1 MPERIVKLKLSL
13 IDCLDNDEIS
23 KNEMYGKISENPYTI
38 QYLEEDKTTQVTMI
52 FEGESIVLKREYEGS
67 TSMNFNLNKR
77 GIFEIKDSQSLFN
90 GEVETLNMIR
100 NNDLIYIHYRLF
112 VNDDLITEQKLELVI
127 KEAEA

>member
-77 GIFEIKDSQSLFN
+77 GIFEIKDNQTVFN

>member
-23 KNEMYGKISENPYTI
+23 KMQMVGKISENPYTI
-38 QYLEEDKTTQVTMI
+38 QYLEDDRITKVTMTLL
-52 FEGESIVLKREYEGS
+52 EESIDLKREYEGS
-67 TSMNFNLNKR
+67 TSMEFCLNKR
-77 GIFEIKDSQSLFN
+77 GIFEIKDDQSLFG

-112 VNDDLITEQKLELVI
+112 VNDDLITEQKLELII

>member
-52 FEGESIVLKREYEGS
+52 FEGESIVLKLEYEGS

-100 NNDLIYIHYRLF
+100 NSDLIYIHYRLF

>member
-1 MPERIVKLKLSL
+1 MPERFVKLKLSL

-23 KNEMYGKISENPYTI
+23 KMEMVGKISENPYTI
-38 QYLEEDKTTQVTMI
+38 QYLEEDKTTKVTMTLLDD
-52 FEGESIVLKREYEGS
+52 SIELKREYEGR
-67 TSMNFNLNKR
+67 TTMNFCLNKW
-77 GIFEIKDSQSLFN
+77 GMFEIKDDQSVFSGN
-90 GEVETLNMIR
+90 VETLNMIR

>member
-1 MPERIVKLKLSL
+1 MPERFVKLKLSL

-23 KNEMYGKISENPYTI
+23 KMEMVGKISENPYII
-38 QYLEEDKTTQVTMI
+38 QYLEEDKTTKVTMTLLDD
-52 FEGESIVLKREYEGS
+52 SIELKREYEGR
-67 TSMNFNLNKR
+67 TTMNFCLNKW
-77 GIFEIKDSQSLFN
+77 GMFEIKDDQSVFSGN
-90 GEVETLNMIR
+90 VETLNMIR

>member
-100 NNDLIYIHYRLF
+100 NSDLIYIHYRLF